1 MKSSLASFFSSKIGM
16 LEWLPT
22 YQRSWLA
29 SDGLAGLIVAIM
41 LVPQGMAY
49 ALLAGLPPEVGLYAS
64 IVPLILYGIFGSS
77 RTLAVGPVA
86 IVSLMVA
93 SVLGDLVE
101 AGVVDYMAG
110 ALLLS
115 FLSGAMLLA
124 MGLARL
130 GFLVN
135 FLSHPVIS
143 GFSSAAALVIGISQ
157 LKHLLGFEIP
167 RSHYITETIS
177 HAMNHISQMNLV
189 TFAIAVGSLVILLF
203 WRSGLPN
210 LLTKANVPQG
220 LVNSISKTGPLV
232 AVTMSALSVWIF
244 GLHGAS
250 GVKIV
255 GNVPSG
261 LPPLTVPVFS
271 LDIVYELLPAAFLI
285 SVVGFLESVS
295 VAKTLASK
303 RRQKVNADQELV
315 ALGAANIGAAFTGGY
330 PVTGGFSRSL
340 VNFTAGAVTPLASIV
355 TALLVAVSILFLTPF
370 LFFLPKATLAAI
382 IMVAVSSLI
391 DFKALKNAW
400 NYNKADA
407 ASLIA
412 TFVAVLT
419 LGVELGIVAGAV
431 LSIALYLWRTSRPH
445 VAVVGRVGKTEH
457 FRNVLRHEVQTYPTI
472 LAVRVDES
480 LYFANAA
487 FLEGHLLADV
497 ADHPDVK
504 HLILIMSAVNFIDGS
519 ALESLENLIER
530 LQDAGVTL
538 HLAEVK
544 GPVMDDLKK
553 VGFKTKLKPGKVFL
567 STHQAHNCL
576 KERF

>member
-567 STHQAHNCL
+567 STHQAHDCL
-576 KERF
+576 KERS